1 MKKNDTLKSHYP
13 LSGSTWMTLCRA
25 QRRGNSHIGPTIIL
39 WLEPVRPWQGHNR
52 RVGVASGGS
61 TNGRRAGAEPGHDR
75 PMATSRRRL
84 AHCQRRDDLLGQSN
98 GPPEGRAWGQANYNF
113 FFQEIFWELEKLR
126 GIETVWSAGCFF
138 LKFRSMQT
146 TDPQSRTMK
155 KRTTQFEWRAS
166 SARISEKCCAHE
178 QLFFFGCNN
187 CDSRRCTTHAA
198 RPPEPIITDLRFV
211 ISFFFSSVCCCC
223 CCWGHG
229 IQEMADDLSEISDGS
244 SSDT

>member
-1 MKKNDTLKSHYP
+1 
-13 LSGSTWMTLCRA
+13 MTLCRA

-138 LKFRSMQT
+138 SQVSVNANNGPAESNNEK
-146 TDPQSRTMK
+146 TDDAIWMACVIGQNLGKMLCT
-155 KRTTQFEWRAS
+155 RTTFFFWVQQLRLTQMHNSRSSATGTNNHRLEVCDFIFFFVCVLLLLLLRARNPRNGRRFEWNFGWVVLRYLIGRRLLRAVLS
-166 SARISEKCCAHE
+166 SY
-178 QLFFFGCNN
+178 L
-187 CDSRRCTTHAA
+187 T
-198 RPPEPIITDLRFV
+198 
-211 ISFFFSSVCCCC
+211 
-223 CCWGHG
+223 
-229 IQEMADDLSEISDGS
+229 
-244 SSDT
+244 